1 MSKGSMKQEFP
12 YRIAVSFPGELDYIP
27 LVRKLFSDILLELR
41 FSPKF
46 TFRSELIIDEL
57 CNNAVSYAAAITRSS
72 VDLMCE
78 VHRDRVEFIVKDRG
92 GSSDHV
98 LRLQE
103 AVAAESPWKDL
114 KDKNLGLELVRMLS
128 ENVSY
133 SIDEK
138 NLTQVHVVRR
148 REELH

>member
-1 MSKGSMKQEFP
+1 MKPDFP
-12 YRIAVSFPGELDYIP
+12 YRVAVSFPGELDYIP
-27 LVRKLFSDILLELR
+27 LVRKLFSDILQELK

-72 VDLMCE
+72 VDLTCE
-78 VHRDRVEFIVKDRG
+78 VFRDRVEFTVKVHG
-92 GSSDHV
+92 GSSENTH
-98 LRLQE
+98 RLQQ
-103 AVAAESPWKDL
+103 AVAEESPWKDL
-114 KDKNLGLELVRMLS
+114 RDRNIGLELVRMLS

-148 REELH
+148 REELN

>member
-1 MSKGSMKQEFP
+1 MKPDFP
-12 YRIAVSFPGELDYIP
+12 CRVAVSFPGELDYIP
-27 LVRKLFSDILLELR
+27 LVRKLFSDILQELK

-72 VDLMCE
+72 VDLLCE
-78 VHRDRVEFIVKDRG
+78 VFRDRVEFTIKDHG
-92 GSSDHV
+92 GSSENIH
-98 LRLQE
+98 RLQQ
-103 AVAAESPWKDL
+103 AVAEESPRKDL
-114 KDKNLGLELVRMLS
+114 RDRNIGLELVRILS

-133 SIDEK
+133 SIDEQ

-148 REELH
+148 REELN